1 MRIDDLRPTTNVD
14 DRRGMGGGF
23 PMGGG
28 MGYGLGGIGF
38 GSGAG
43 FRGGGLG
50 LIAIFILCLLFG
62 INPLAI
68 LGGGGNVQAPS
79 AYSDDQSSPGS
90 QSDDAQFD
98 FAKKIIGSTEDV
110 WTAILAQR
118 GITYVPAIFTPY
130 DNETQT
136 SCGDGQAAMGPFY
149 CPADRRVYIDL
160 SFFNELKDRFGAPG
174 EFAQAYVLAHE
185 VGHNVQNVLGVSD
198 KVDQEEQ
205 SMDDDARNKLSVR
218 VELQADCYAGVWAN
232 RANAQF
238 HILQQ
243 GDVEDGLRAAS
254 AVGDDTLQ
262 KQEQGYIVPDSF
274 THGTSAQRVKWFK
287 RGLARGD
294 MDDCDTFSPSEAEL

>member
-14 DRRGMGGGF
+14 DRRGMGGG
-23 PMGGG
+23 
-28 MGYGLGGIGF
+28 GYGLGGMGF
-38 GSGAG
+38 GSGPG
-43 FRGGGLG
+43 LRGGGMG
-50 LIAIFILCLLFG
+50 LIGVVVLALLFG
-62 INPLAI
+62 INPLQL
-68 LGGGGNVQAPS
+68 LGGADTQAP
-79 AYSDDQSSPGS
+79 ATYSDDQASSGP
-90 QSDDAQFD
+90 QADDAQFE
-98 FAKKIIGSTEDV
+98 FARKIIGSTEDI

-130 DNETQT
+130 DNETPT
-136 SCGDGQAAMGPFY
+136 SCGDGQSAMGPFY

-198 KVDQEEQ
+198 KVAQEEQ
-205 SMDDDARNKLSVR
+205 SMDDTAANALSVR

-232 RANAQF
+232 RADAKF
-238 HILQQ
+238 HILEK
-243 GDVEDGLRAAS
+243 GDVEEGLRAAS

-262 KQEQGYIVPDSF
+262 KETQGYVVPNSF

-287 RGLARGD
+287 RGLAHGE